1 MNRVDVQRS
10 YFNLET
16 DLPLPKPRVLVVLPA
31 FIPSTQIYV
40 VKPILGLH
48 CRGLIT
54 AEIVLE
60 HTVSYRSLAK
70 ADVLIFCRNT
80 ESAYQWILDF
90 ALNENKPFVYE
101 LDDNFFEIPPTT
113 EVGRYH
119 RAPERLDQLE
129 RYLRAASLV
138 RVYSEALSECVAKL
152 NRKVVR
158 IEGPVDWSLMPQKP
172 PPRHRGK
179 IRIVYATSRIEDDL
193 AKLFLNDICQLLQ
206 HYDGGIE
213 MFFWG
218 YHPPELRSH
227 PAVRFLPLIRNYDSF
242 FRKFARSQFDIGLA
256 PLLKDGFCRSKSNV
270 KFREY
275 AACGI
280 AGIYSKVGS
289 YRECVEDELTG
300 LLVET
305 DTGGWFEAIKRLIDN
320 MGLRQSI
327 QKNGLAFARKHYDLE
342 AFQEVLWAQIQK
354 LIVARV
360 DWVSSGPRK
369 NFSAGT
375 CSGRP
380 RTPSKSEAQPR
391 PRVLKHWR
399 YLPSKALRH
408 IASQGFCHTLGLIRW
423 PLNDRV
429 VLLRLKMILQF
440 WWRVKACYSNGM
452 KSL

>member
-1 MNRVDVQRS
+1 MKSLAVQS
-10 YFNLET
+10 SDSSPET
-16 DLPLPKPRVLVVLPA
+16 DRPRAKAHVLVVLPA
-31 FIPSTQIYV
+31 FIPSTQLYV
-40 VKPILGLH
+40 VKPILALH

-60 HTVSYRSLAK
+60 HTVSYRNLAK
-70 ADVLIFCRNT
+70 ADLLIFCRNT
-80 ESAYQWILDF
+80 ESAYHWILDF

-138 RVYSEALSECVAKL
+138 RVYSKGLSECVAKL
-152 NRKVVR
+152 NRRVVR
-158 IEGPVDWSLMPQKP
+158 IEGPVDWSLIPPKPQA
-172 PPRHRGK
+172 RRGGK

-193 AKLFLNDICQLLQ
+193 ATIFLNDIGQLLQ
-206 HYDGGIE
+206 HYEGQIE
-213 MFFWG
+213 IFFWG

-227 PAVRFLPLIRNYDSF
+227 PAVRFLPLIGNYDSF

-256 PLLKDGFCRSKSNV
+256 PLLKDEFCHSKSNV

-280 AGIYSKVGS
+280 AGVYSKIGS

-305 DTGGWFEAIKRLIDN
+305 NAGGWFEAIKRLIDN
-320 MGLRQSI
+320 SSLRQSI
-327 QKNGLAFARKHYDLE
+327 QKNGLAFARRHYDLD

-354 LIVARV
+354 LMVDRV
-360 DWVSSGPRK
+360 DGVSSGTRK
-369 NFSAGT
+369 NFSHGDLQPVAESNFGNGGT
-375 CSGRP
+375 APC
-380 RTPSKSEAQPR
+380 
-391 PRVLKHWR
+391 
-399 YLPSKALRH
+399 
-408 IASQGFCHTLGLIRW
+408 
-423 PLNDRV
+423 
-429 VLLRLKMILQF
+429 
-440 WWRVKACYSNGM
+440 
-452 KSL
+452 